1 MISPI
6 NSQNLTIPLQATP
19 RPVKASN
26 IAATSTS
33 SDTDSPIK
41 ENSESA
47 SAESRETPAMKN
59 AEAMRTLVGKE
70 TSQLQS
76 GSPQNIVSPQ
86 LALKAYQNSATTG
99 QSSRWTGGS

>member
-6 NSQNLTIPLQATP
+6 SSQNLALPLQSTLRLAKTTATP
-19 RPVKASN
+19 
-26 IAATSTS
+26 TS
-33 SDTDSPIK
+33 SDTDSPVK

-47 SAESRETPAMKN
+47 VTESRETPAMKN

-70 TSQLQS
+70 TTQLQS
-76 GSPQNIVSPQ
+76 ASFQNIVSPQ
-86 LALKAYQNSATTG
+86 QAIKAYQNSVTTG

>member
-6 NSQNLTIPLQATP
+6 SSQNLTIPQQSTP
-19 RPVKASN
+19 RPVKTSDT
-26 IAATSTS
+26 AATSTS
-33 SDTDSPIK
+33 SSSDSPVK

-47 SAESRETPAMKN
+47 FTESRETPAMKN

-76 GSPQNIVSPQ
+76 ASLKNVVSPQ

-99 QSSRWTGGS
+99 QSSMWTGGS